1 MVLLQLALD
10 FIDLDEAIAVAK
22 KAQDYVDIM
31 EAGTPLIKSC
41 GIRAVRVLK
50 DTFPNKKVV
59 ADMKTMDTGALEV
72 SIAADAGADI
82 VTVLAAADA
91 STVSEAIAECRR
103 RGKLIY
109 VDTIG
114 TGVEKIKAIE
124 RLAPDYICPHVGID
138 QQRKGIK
145 LEDVVREAKIGI
157 PMAVGGGINRTTAA
171 RFVEAGAKIIIVG
184 NSITRASDVQGE
196 AKRIREIVDAAEKGA
211 HG

>member
-10 FIDLDEAIAVAK
+10 FIDLDEAISVAK

-59 ADMKTMDTGALEV
+59 ADMKIMDTGALEV
-72 SIAADAGADI
+72 SIAANAGADI
-82 VTVLAAADA
+82 VTVLAAADV

-103 RGKLIY
+103 LGKLIY

-114 TGVEKIKAIE
+114 TGAEKIKAIE

-145 LEDVVREAKIGI
+145 LEDVVREAKISI

-184 NSITRASDVQGE
+184 NSITRAADVQGE